1 MTGGGERHVDLTGSG
16 ARPLESSD
24 PPRIG
29 PYRILGVLGTGGMGR
44 VYLGVD
50 DSGRLAAVKQVLPH
64 LIRDDHFLKHF
75 RHELDNL
82 ARLPVGLSARLLAA
96 DRTER
101 PSWFATEYVPGVDLA
116 QARGLCGAGFPPA
129 HMWLLMREVAR
140 SLAAVHA
147 LDVVH
152 RDLKPSNV
160 MLTLDGLKVIDF
172 GVARAADQSRLTLTG
187 QTVGT
192 PAFMA
197 PEQAMGRKQL
207 TGAVDVFALG
217 CLICYAAQG
226 EPPFGVGSGPD
237 VLFRV
242 VHGDPELGPLRAAD
256 PDLADLV
263 AACLAKDPADRP
275 TAMELITRCAP
286 NLPTVVTGDAAGEA
300 SPVWP
305 AEVTAPIARRTDFV
319 ARETADGES
328 PTAAATVQDRTAE
341 HGTHGTTPYETAVAG
356 EDPLDA
362 PRRRRR
368 GSPAVLAVAA
378 VCVAAIAGL
387 IIWGAH
393 GTDRDKTAGGTGGA
407 AGATTTP
414 GTHRPT
420 PSQTSQTSRTPHTT
434 PPASQ
439 SPPSG
444 QPWRPRGNGGPGIVP
459 SGYTVLGGVDIA
471 AYCRRQGPGLQ
482 AVLGVGAHDDV
493 FGWRCGTPGGR
504 RPYKSSDIDVSVE
517 AACTQ
522 QYDSDA
528 IAHYYDIDNA
538 YSWQCWGP

>member
-1 MTGGGERHVDLTGSG
+1 MTGGGERHVDPTGSG
-16 ARPLESSD
+16 ARPLESTD

-29 PYRILGVLGTGGMGR
+29 PYRLLGVLGMGGMGR

-50 DSGRLAAVKQVLPH
+50 DSGRLAAVKQLLPH
-64 LIRDDHFLKHF
+64 LIQSDRFLRHF

-82 ARLPVGLSARLLAA
+82 ARLPAGLSARLLAA
-96 DRTER
+96 DRAER
-101 PSWFATEYVPGVDLA
+101 PSWFATEYVSGVDLA
-116 QARGLCGAGFPPA
+116 RARGLCGAGFPPP

-160 MLTLDGLKVIDF
+160 MLTLDGLKLIDF

-197 PEQAMGRKQL
+197 PEQAMGSKRL

-217 CLICYAAQG
+217 CLISYAAQG

-263 AACLAKDPADRP
+263 AACMAKGPADRP
-275 TAMELITRCAP
+275 TAAELAARCAP
-286 NLPTVVTGDAAGEA
+286 NPTATVEGDAAGEA
-300 SPVWP
+300 GPLWP
-305 AEVTAPIARRTDFV
+305 TEVTAVIAERAGFV
-319 ARETADGES
+319 VREIADRETL
-328 PTAAATVQDRTAE
+328 AASATVQDRTAE
-341 HGTHGTTPYETAVAG
+341 LGTDRTRPYGTAVSG
-356 EDPLDA
+356 EDPGDA
-362 PRRRRR
+362 PRRRPRR
-368 GSPAVLAVAA
+368 GLAVLAIAA
-378 VCVAAIAGL
+378 LCVAAIAGS
-387 IIWGAH
+387 IIWGAR
-393 GTDRDKTAGGTGGA
+393 GTDRDEAAGRTGGA

-420 PSQTSQTSRTPHTT
+420 PSKTSRTPYTT

-439 SPPSG
+439 PPSSG
-444 QPWRPRGNGGPGIVP
+444 RPWRPRGDGGPGIVP

-482 AVLGVGAHDDV
+482 AVLGVGADDNV

-504 RPYKSSDIDVSVE
+504 RPYKSTDIDVSIA

-528 IAHYYDIDNA
+528 VAHYYDIDNA

>member
-1 MTGGGERHVDLTGSG
+1 MTGGGERRVDLTGSG

-29 PYRILGVLGTGGMGR
+29 PYRTLGVLGTGGMGR

-50 DSGRLAAVKQVLPH
+50 DSGRFAAVKQVLPH
-64 LIRDDHFLKHF
+64 LIQNDHFLKHF

-82 ARLPVGLSARLLAA
+82 ARLPVGLSARLLAS
-96 DRTER
+96 DRAER
-101 PSWFATEYVPGVDLA
+101 PSWFATEYVSGVDLA
-116 QARGLCGAGFPPA
+116 QARDLHGAGLPPS

-197 PEQAMGRKQL
+197 PEQAMGHKRL
-207 TGAVDVFALG
+207 TGAADVFALG
-217 CLICYAAQG
+217 CLIYYAAQG

-275 TAMELITRCAP
+275 TATELVTRCAP

-305 AEVTAPIARRTDFV
+305 REVTALIAQRAAFADREIAD
-319 ARETADGES
+319 RETL
-328 PTAAATVQDRTAE
+328 TASAAVQDPTAE
-341 HGTHGTTPYETAVAG
+341 HGTYGTTPYETAVSG
-356 EDPLDA
+356 EEPLDA

-368 GSPAVLAVAA
+368 GGLAVLAIAA

-387 IIWGAH
+387 IIWAAH
-393 GTDRDKTAGGTGGA
+393 GTDRDKAAGGTGGA

-414 GTHRPT
+414 RTHRPT
-420 PSQTSQTSRTPHTT
+420 PSQTSQTSYTT

-439 SPPSG
+439 PPSSERPG
-444 QPWRPRGNGGPGIVP
+444 SSWQPRGKGGPDLVP
-459 SGYTVLGGVDIA
+459 SGYAVLGGVDIA
-471 AYCRRQGPGLQ
+471 AYCRSQGPDLQ
-482 AVLGVGAHDDV
+482 AVLGVGADDNV

-504 RPYKSSDIDVSVE
+504 RPYKSTDIDVSVA

-538 YSWQCWGP
+538 HSWQCWGP

>member
-16 ARPLESSD
+16 ARPLESPD

-29 PYRILGVLGTGGMGR
+29 PYRLLGVLGTGGMGR

-64 LIRDDHFLKHF
+64 LVQSDRFLKHF

-82 ARLPVGLSARLLAA
+82 ARLPAGLSARLVDA
-96 DRTER
+96 DRAER
-101 PSWFATEYVPGVDLA
+101 PSWFATEYVAGVDLA
-116 QARGLCGAGFPPA
+116 QARGLCGAGFPPP

-160 MLTLDGLKVIDF
+160 MLTLDGLKLIDF

-197 PEQAMGRKQL
+197 PEQAIGHKRL

-217 CLICYAAQG
+217 CLISYAAQG

-242 VHGDPELGPLRAAD
+242 VHGEPELGPLRAAD
-256 PDLADLV
+256 PELADLV
-263 AACLAKDPADRP
+263 AACLAKDPGDRP
-275 TAMELITRCAP
+275 TAAELVARCAP
-286 NLPTVVTGDAAGEA
+286 NPPTAVAGDAAGEA

-305 AEVTAPIARRTDFV
+305 AEVTALIAQRAGFV
-319 ARETADGES
+319 AREIADRE
-328 PTAAATVQDRTAE
+328 TLAASATVQDRTAE
-341 HGTHGTTPYETAVAG
+341 LGPDRTRPYGTAVSG
-356 EDPLDA
+356 EDPSDA

-368 GSPAVLAVAA
+368 GGLAVLAIAA
-378 VCVAAIAGL
+378 LCVAAIAGS
-387 IIWGAH
+387 IIWGAR
-393 GTDRDKTAGGTGGA
+393 GTDRGEAAGRTGGA

-414 GTHRPT
+414 GTHRPS
-420 PSQTSQTSRTPHTT
+420 PSKTSRTPHTT

-439 SPPSG
+439 SPSSG
-444 QPWRPRGNGGPGIVP
+444 RPWRPRGNGGPGIVP

-471 AYCRRQGPGLQ
+471 AYCRKQGPGLQ
-482 AVLGVGAHDDV
+482 AVLGVGADDNV

-504 RPYKSSDIDVSVE
+504 RPYKSTDIDVSIA